1 MAHWKK
7 ERIEWLTVSFKYLN
21 IQLGLLQLEVVFFA
35 PALFRLHHW
44 SQSVELDHAVI
55 DDFVT
60 VIFKSDTHLE
70 RFSCKPIRNDQW
82 VLLAVDF
89 SVGEQPRLT
98 LSRLKDQLAI
108 STSQSTTRGTSVVNT
123 GCWKDSSDSPH
134 FRRTILS
141 NEIVIVRERLAEH
154 QRLCLYWSY
163 LKLNCY
169 GERLSESDFFHFN
182 EVKENVF
189 VDLGGREIINIRG
202 SIDSAHIVDDRRYR
216 NAFCGRT

>member
-1 MAHWKK
+1 M
-7 ERIEWLTVSFKYLN
+7 YLN
-21 IQLGLLQLEVVFFA
+21 IHFGLLQLEVVFFA

-82 VLLAVDF
+82 VFLAADF
-89 SVGEQPRLT
+89 SIGEQPRLT

-108 STSQSTTRGTSVVNT
+108 STSQSTTRGTSVINT

-169 GERLSESDFFHFN
+169 GEWLSESDFFHFN

-202 SIDSAHIVDDRRYR
+202 SIDSAHIVNDRRYR